1 MARPQGSKESAQQDS
16 IPQGEFIDVLSNKPV
31 EPTRLQVF
39 PVPQEFLEQV
49 LANEPPHLRPDDIKD
64 TAPYG
69 FRVEPN
75 QRVAEPVSEITPVST
90 EPIRPSTAP
99 ATSATTVVAPSDAGL
114 ETTAMGAKRPS
125 IPFLNRWA
133 LTGRIPHQ
141 VKIAIGIMLAG
152 LLLILLYRHMETGRP
167 EPTPATGN
175 APAATPLIEP
185 PVSAA
190 RQAPASTAAVQAP
203 PEHRQAVPP
212 APTADSRPADSSA
225 PSAKTKPRT
234 PIVVERKSQEP
245 ATPVPTAA
253 AANQKKAWFP
263 ED

>member
-1 MARPQGSKESAQQDS
+1 MARPQASKENSQPGS

-69 FRVEPN
+69 YRVEPN
-75 QRVAEPVSEITPVST
+75 QLVPEPVSEITPVST
-90 EPIRPSTAP
+90 EPVRASAAP
-99 ATSATTVVAPSDAGL
+99 ATSATVVAPSDEVL
-114 ETTAMGAKRPS
+114 TTTTLQAKRP
-125 IPFLNRWA
+125 PVPLLTRWA
-133 LTGRIPHQ
+133 LTGKIPSQ
-141 VKIAIGIMLAG
+141 VKIAIGVMLAG

-167 EPTPATGN
+167 KPTPATEN
-175 APAATPLIEP
+175 APAATPLLEP

-190 RQAPASTAAVQAP
+190 AQAPASTAGVQAP
-203 PEHRQAVPP
+203 PENRQAVPP
-212 APTADSRPADSSA
+212 TADPRPADSSA
-225 PSAKTKPRT
+225 QSAKTKPRT
-234 PIVVERKSQEP
+234 PIVVERKSQEA
-245 ATPVPTAA
+245 ATPAPSAA
-253 AANQKKAWFP
+253 TANQKKAWFP